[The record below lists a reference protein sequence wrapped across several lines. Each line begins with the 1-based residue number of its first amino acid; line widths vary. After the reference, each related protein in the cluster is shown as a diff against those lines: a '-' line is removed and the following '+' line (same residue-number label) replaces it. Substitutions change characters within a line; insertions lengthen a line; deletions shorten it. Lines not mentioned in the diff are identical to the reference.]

1 MPSKNTIIEELYN
14 SKNFNDCI
22 NKMEPDYLRDD
33 LKAEVILVVCEMD
46 DERLIEMY
54 ESKKLIYFV
63 VRIIMNM
70 IKSKTSGFYR
80 KYRLIKI
87 EIDSFY
93 DNAN

>member
-1 MPSKNTIIEELYN
+1 MASKNTIIEELYN

-33 LKAEVILVVCEMD
+33 LKAEVILVVCEMN
-46 DERLIEMY
+46 DERLAEMY
-54 ESKKLIYFV
+54 DTKKLIYFV

-80 KYRLIKI
+80 KYRLAKI

>member
-1 MPSKNTIIEELYN
+1 MPSKSEIIEELYN

-22 NKMEPDYLRDD
+22 NKMDPDYLRDD
-33 LKAEVILVVCEMD
+33 LKAEVILVVCEMS
-46 DERLIEMY
+46 DERLYQMY
-54 ESKKLIYFV
+54 ESKSLTFFV
-63 VRIIMNM
+63 VRIILNM

-80 KYRLIKI
+80 KYRLTKI